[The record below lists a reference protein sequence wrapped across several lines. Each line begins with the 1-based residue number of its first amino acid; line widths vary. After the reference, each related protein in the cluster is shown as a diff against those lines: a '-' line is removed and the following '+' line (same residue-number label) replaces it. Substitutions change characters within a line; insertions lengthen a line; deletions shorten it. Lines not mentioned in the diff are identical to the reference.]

1 MGRDADADVAQG
13 RWLALHDRPA
23 PQVGLNMGIPNCPV
37 PCDYLPKRSYPLFRA
52 REVLEYLAL
61 GGAGG
66 SPEGD
71 QRLPPGPAPRRG

>member
-1 MGRDADADVAQG
+1 MAVRAINAHLKSTPV
-13 RWLALHDRPA
+13 
-23 PQVGLNMGIPNCPV
+23 VTYPV